1 MAYLLPEEMVL
12 GKNFT
17 YNNSVEKV
25 WNRPLDFPGH
35 DVQIIFL
42 EKKGKIYSVVG
53 FLTMII

>member
-1 MAYLLPEEMVL
+1 MAYLLPEERVL

-42 EKKGKIYSVVG
+42 EKRER
-53 FLTMII
+53 FTLL

>member
-1 MAYLLPEEMVL
+1 MVL

-17 YNNSVEKV
+17 YDNSVEKV
-25 WNRPLDFPGH
+25 WNRPLDFPGN